1 MQTKNFSRKICYFI
15 FFDKSFFTVF
25 FFHCLK
31 YSFIYIFK
39 IIETSF
45 IFQSVKYLS
54 LNDIKHILSW
64 DLPRNWNEYNLNP
77 LTRIN
82 WMTNLVPASVVG
94 LIQTRI
100 AELMKEKILM
110 KCLTLFF
117 SCEIFSSNLSV
128 QTKCKG
134 QFSGYALSFDIT
146 L

>member
-1 MQTKNFSRKICYFI
+1 MKNFSRKICYFI
-15 FFDKSFFTVF
+15 FFDKSFFYCF
-25 FFHCLK
+25 LFPL
-31 YSFIYIFK
+31 SQILSQ
-39 IIETSF
+39 IETSF

-82 WMTNLVPASVVG
+82 WRTNLVPASVVG
-94 LIQTRI
+94 LIQIRI